1 MLFRSMAGLVLGGV
15 NMAKNTEQPKRNGKE
30 TVSDDEIWSAIRYLD
45 PEMKKTGHNI
55 AVTITLI
62 VIFSIYLVCIV
73 LLHLRGL

>member
-1 MLFRSMAGLVLGGV
+1 
-15 NMAKNTEQPKRNGKE
+15 MAKNIEQTKRNSQE
-30 TVSDDEIWSAIRYLD
+30 TVSDDKIWSAIRYLD